1 MKRSD
6 LRHITISDVLALT
19 VPLLLTVPNIILDLS
34 QPMTLWAATVN
45 VVLPLGIY
53 SCLYALWR
61 RGPLL
66 TLLLIPMMVF
76 SAFQIV
82 ISYLYGNGIIGVDMF
97 LNVVTTNM
105 AEVNELLGNLLIAIG
120 AILLLYLP
128 PIIAAIAG
136 LSRKSLT
143 SERLMLRIRNI
154 AIPVTVCMA
163 VAMFSSLNFYSP
175 LDDLFPTNIFKN
187 LGMAIG
193 RQARVN
199 SYPQTS
205 AGYTYHAESAR
216 PDSLREVYVV
226 VVGETSRADRW
237 QLAGYGR
244 ETNPRLSARDGLIF
258 FPKTLTESNTTH
270 KSVPMILSDL
280 TAANFDSIDY
290 RKSMLTA
297 FNEAGYSTAFISNQ
311 KRNRSYTEYFAKEAD
326 RTLYL
331 PDGAASQPYDEEVIP
346 ALEEILADSTAG
358 KQFIVI
364 HTYGSHFKY
373 NDRYPRSH
381 AVFTP
386 DIFADA
392 NPGCRDE
399 LNNAFD
405 NTVTYTD
412 YVLSQIIERLDSLNV
427 PSALIYT
434 SDHGE
439 DIYDDSR
446 LRFLHASPTPTYY
459 QLHVPMLVWLSDE
472 SQELMPGA
480 MEAMK
485 RNSLGRTCST
495 EAVFHTIIDLAGL
508 RTPRWQRGSALT
520 SSGYRAPEPIFVDD
534 RNEMHPLTE
543 SGLTDDDMVIL
554 KRKEIL

>member
-6 LRHITISDVLALT
+6 LRHITISDALALT
-19 VPLLLTVPNIILDLS
+19 VPLLLIVPNIILDLS

-97 LNVVTTNM
+97 LNVVTTNV

-175 LDDLFPTNIFKN
+175 LDDLFPANIFKN

-193 RQARVN
+193 RQAKVN

-226 VVGETSRADRW
+226 VIGETSRADRW
-237 QLAGYGR
+237 QLAGYER
-244 ETNPRLSARDGLIF
+244 ATNPRLSARDGLIF

-297 FNEAGYSTAFISNQ
+297 FNEAGYSTTFISNQ

-508 RTPRWQRGSALT
+508 RTPLCESRSALT
-520 SSGYRAPEPIFVDD
+520 RGDYRAPEPIFIDD

>member
-1 MKRSD
+1 MKHSD
-6 LRHITISDVLALT
+6 IRHITISDVLALT
-19 VPLLLTVPNIILDLS
+19 VPLLLIIPNIILDLT
-34 QPMTLWAATVN
+34 QPMTLWAATIN

-61 RGPLL
+61 RGTLL

-105 AEVNELLGNLLIAIG
+105 TEVNELLGNLLIAIG
-120 AILLLYLP
+120 TILLLYLP

-136 LSRKSLT
+136 LSRGSMT
-143 SERLMLRIRNI
+143 SRPLMQRIKNI
-154 AIPVTVCMA
+154 AVPVTVCMA
-163 VAMFSSLNFYSP
+163 VAMFSSLNYYSP
-175 LDDLFPTNIFKN
+175 SDDLFPVNIFKN
-187 LGMAIG
+187 LGLAIG
-193 RQARVN
+193 RQIRVN
-199 SYPQTS
+199 NYPQTS
-205 AGYTYHAESAR
+205 ADYTFQAESMR

-226 VVGETSRADRW
+226 VIGETSRADRW

-244 ETNPRLSARDGLIF
+244 ETNPRLSARDGLVF

-280 TAANFDSIDY
+280 TAADFDSIDY
-290 RKSMLTA
+290 RKSLLTA
-297 FNEAGYSTAFISNQ
+297 FHEAGYSTAFISNQ

-331 PDGAASQPYDEEVIP
+331 PDNSATQPFDEEVIP
-346 ALEEILADSTAG
+346 ALEEILADSASG

-373 NDRYPRSH
+373 NDRYPRAH

-392 NPGCRDE
+392 NSGCRDE

-405 NTVTYTD
+405 NTVTYSD
-412 YVLSQIIERLDSLNV
+412 FILSQIINRLDSLNI
-427 PSALIYT
+427 PSALIYA

-459 QLHVPMLVWLSDE
+459 QLHVPMLVWMSDKE
-472 SQELMPGA
+472 QKLMPGA

-508 RTPRWQRGSALT
+508 RTPRWQKGSALT
-520 SSGYRAPEPIFVDD
+520 DSSYRAPAPIFVDD

-543 SGLTDDDMVIL
+543 SGLADEDMVIL